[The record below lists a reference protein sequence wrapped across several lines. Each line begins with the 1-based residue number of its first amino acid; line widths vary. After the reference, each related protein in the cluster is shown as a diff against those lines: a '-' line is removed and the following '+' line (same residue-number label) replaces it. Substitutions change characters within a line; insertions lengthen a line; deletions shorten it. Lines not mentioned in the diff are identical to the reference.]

1 MQIAIKFEPQINDV
15 VMIAHLA
22 DQLTNLA
29 STVDPS
35 VAHQF
40 RRELGYRLKRLKTVE
55 PVDSGAIDN
64 ALPMRATSGIRGT
77 SAGNQDA
84 RRDRP

>member
-1 MQIAIKFEPQINDV
+1 MQLTIKFEPQINDV

-29 STVDPS
+29 ATVDPEA
-35 VAHQF
+35 AHQF
-40 RRELGYRLKRLKTVE
+40 RRELGYRLKRLKSVE
-55 PVDSGAIDN
+55 AVDSGAIDN

>member
-1 MQIAIKFEPQINDV
+1 MQLTIKFEPQINDV

-29 STVDPS
+29 AAVDPAA
-35 VAHQF
+35 AHQF
-40 RRELGYRLKRLKTVE
+40 RRQLGYRLKRLKSVE

-84 RRDRP
+84 RRDRT